1 MPATT
6 LEIDLRSDTMT
17 RPTPEMR
24 RAMADAEVGDDV
36 FEEDPTV
43 RALEERTAELLGRE
57 AALYTPSA
65 HMANQIAAYL
75 AGRSGDEI
83 WAHELAHILGNE
95 QGGTSVL
102 SRLLPRTFSG
112 PDSTPPQE
120 WLERLIKGTD
130 DVHRAQPALVCME
143 NTFTG
148 RVMALEGQARVS
160 AFAREHGLKAHLDGS
175 RLWNA
180 ATALGVSLAEAA
192 AGPDTVT
199 VCFSKGLGAPVGAA
213 LVSDRD
219 TIRRARRARKLLGGG
234 MRQAG
239 IIAAGAL
246 YALDHHLER
255 LADDHARAERL
266 AASLSAAP
274 GLSAEAL
281 TNMVIAKTEPGE
293 APKLAELAGAHGV
306 GCIAIAEDTVRM
318 VVHLDVSEADI
329 AEAAARITKAAE
341 ALAA

>member
-1 MPATT
+1 MPANAP
-6 LEIDLRSDTMT
+6 EIDLRSDTMT

-24 RAMADAEVGDDV
+24 RAMAEAEVGDDV
-36 FEEDPTV
+36 FGEDPTV
-43 RALEERTAELLGRE
+43 RALEERTAELLGKE

-75 AGRSGDEI
+75 AARSGEEI

-102 SRLLPRTFSG
+102 SRLLPRTFGG
-112 PDSTPPQE
+112 PESTPEQG
-120 WLERLIKGTD
+120 WLDKLIKGTD
-130 DVHRAQPALVCME
+130 DVHRAQPALISLE

-148 RVMALEGQARVS
+148 RVMPLEGQRRVA
-160 AFAREHGLKAHLDGS
+160 AFAREHGLKVHLDGS

-192 AGPDTVT
+192 EGPDTVT

-213 LVSDRD
+213 LAADRD
-219 TIRRARRARKLLGGG
+219 TVRRARRARKLLGGG

-239 IIAAGAL
+239 IVAAGAL

-255 LADDHARAERL
+255 LADDHARAQRL
-266 AASLSAAP
+266 AEALSAAP

-281 TNMVIAKTEPGE
+281 TNMVIAKTEPGQ
-293 APKLAELAGAHGV
+293 APKLAEAAGAQGV
-306 GCIAIAEDTVRM
+306 ACIAIAPDTVRM
-318 VVHLDVSEADI
+318 VVHVDI
-329 AEAAARITKAAE
+329 ADSDIGEAAARITKAAE